1 MTPIKLQHPEKQAK
15 LAALFSEFNEK
26 KAALI
31 ALSDELG
38 MLERKQAKNT
48 ATISAV
54 RTEFETEI
62 AKIKAKFDEKSEL
75 TLMTTPKRK
84 N

>member
-38 MLERKQAKNT
+38 M
-48 ATISAV
+48 
-54 RTEFETEI
+54 
-62 AKIKAKFDEKSEL
+62 
-75 TLMTTPKRK
+75 
-84 N
+84 